1 MKALFDASLFIEMQ
15 RLPELF
21 CGFER
26 RKGEGPTAYPVACS
40 PQAWSVAAVY
50 LLLES
55 CLRMKIDAV
64 KKQIVFDQPV
74 LPAHLDKISIRGL
87 RLGDETCDFDMH
99 RNEFDVSFRVMR
111 KPKDWEFISKK

>member
-1 MKALFDASLFIEMQ
+1 MAACAAVTAPGKYT
-15 RLPELF
+15 
-21 CGFER
+21 G
-26 RKGEGPTAYPVACS
+26 AYPVACS
-40 PQAWSVAAVY
+40 PQAWSVAAIY